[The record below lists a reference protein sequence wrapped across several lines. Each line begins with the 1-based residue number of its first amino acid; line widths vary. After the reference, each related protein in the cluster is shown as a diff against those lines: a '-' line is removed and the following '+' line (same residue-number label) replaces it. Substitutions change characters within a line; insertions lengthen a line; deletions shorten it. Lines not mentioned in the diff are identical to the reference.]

1 MIRSAVAA
9 ALTMVLVPLPAAAD
23 DQLADRLEQQMT
35 AEFEASGIVMCTW
48 GGDSAAGPYSVSRHG
63 AMSMATGPAGDL
75 MVTDAL
81 TVMRR
86 GGEWYAVDFTDR
98 AEWSLS
104 DRYRLGAPEP
114 SERLGRPGR
123 TYVVFE
129 GDLPRVRVV
138 VDDATAVPLL
148 TEVLDGD
155 GRVFRVAA
163 LMEVAAATE
172 QSDDMPGEVRRRTVA
187 PTAAAPQFPE
197 SLAGYRR
204 MDAYAVEGGGVHGYY
219 SDGLFSFSVFQTGR
233 GAPPAAFDAA
243 TRFGVD
249 GGIYLRV
256 VTPTVVW
263 VYWAAPDHSYVLV
276 GDLPPD
282 HLASALEDLPAPG
295 ERGLLVRMWRR
306 LFG

>member
-1 MIRSAVAA
+1 
-9 ALTMVLVPLPAAAD
+9 
-23 DQLADRLEQQMT
+23 
-35 AEFEASGIVMCTW
+35 
-48 GGDSAAGPYSVSRHG
+48 GPYTVSRSG
-63 AMSMATGPAGDL
+63 SMSMTTGPAGDL
-75 MVTDAL
+75 MITDAF
-81 TVMRR
+81 TAMRR

-104 DRYRLGAPEP
+104 DRYRLGASEP
-114 SERLGRPGR
+114 SQRLGRPAR

-129 GDLPRVRVV
+129 GDLPRVRIT

-155 GRVFRVAA
+155 GRVYRVAA
-163 LMEVAAATE
+163 LMEVTAALDH
-172 QSDDMPGEVRRRTVA
+172 SDDMPDEVRRRTVA
-187 PTAAAPQFPE
+187 PTGAGARFPA
-197 SLAGYRR
+197 SLAGYRL
-204 MDAYAVEGGGVHGYY
+204 MDAYAVEGGGVQGYY

-233 GAPPAAFDAA
+233 GTPPAAFDGA
-243 TRFGVD
+243 TRFAVAGST
-249 GGIYLRV
+249 YLRV
-256 VTPTVVW
+256 VTPTVIW

-282 HLASALEDLPAPG
+282 HLATALADLPAPG